1 MEGDGASPKDS
12 LVGTVRTALA
22 PLPARILFT
31 GGVRRKTEAEVIRA
45 PLFVPLLA
53 GVVLPAL
60 VPRVAAEQPPAALRL
75 TRLQAIDLACASNP
89 ALAAAREQVEQA
101 RARVSEATALP
112 DPTFEA
118 TLEQQQGF
126 LSPGT
131 AASKDLGLG
140 LTLPF
145 PTKIKLA
152 GDVAR
157 SDLRATEISVQQLR
171 QEIAAQTAQAYDTL
185 LVALRREEDLTQ
197 AKALAQDFLA
207 KTEARE
213 RAGTVAHIDVIKAR
227 VDLAQTEN
235 DLIANERAL
244 ATSRAALNRVLGRA
258 PGVPVEATDAL
269 DVPPPLP
276 DLETLVH
283 AAASARPEVQIVSE
297 QQRGAHVATRLA
309 KQFWFPDLALTL
321 SRNYTAGFP
330 AAYSTVFSATLPL
343 FFWQHRKGQVA
354 EAEHREW
361 ELQATERDVRAQVEL
376 DVRTAYATA
385 DTAQRQA
392 LYLRDELLPEAQEA
406 YRIASTSYGLGGS
419 SALDLLD
426 AKRTLLDAQDQ
437 LAQALGAA
445 NDARADLERAV
456 AGELP
461 PGTTGGA
468 HAP

>member
-1 MEGDGASPKDS
+1 
-12 LVGTVRTALA
+12 
-22 PLPARILFT
+22 
-31 GGVRRKTEAEVIRA
+31 VIRA
-45 PLFVPLLA
+45 PLVVALLA
-53 GVVLPAL
+53 GVALPAL
-60 VPRVAAEQPPAALRL
+60 VPRAAAEEPPATLRL
-75 TRLQAIDLACASNP
+75 TRAHAVDLACASNP

-101 RARVSEATALP
+101 HARVSEATALP

-118 TLEQQQGF
+118 TLEEEEGF

-131 AASKDLGLG
+131 AASKDLGVG

-157 SDLRATEISVQQLR
+157 SDLRATEIAVQQLR
-171 QEIAAQTAQAYDTL
+171 QEIAAQASQAYDAL

-197 AKALAQDFLA
+197 ARALAQDFVA

-213 RAGTVAHIDVIKAR
+213 RAGTVAHIDVLKAR
-227 VDLAQTEN
+227 VDRAQTEN

-258 PGVPVEATDAL
+258 PGAPVEATDAL

-276 DLETLVH
+276 DLEALVQ

-297 QQRGAHVATRLA
+297 QQRGAHAATRLA
-309 KQFWFPDLALTL
+309 RQLWFPDLSLTL
-321 SRNYTAGFP
+321 SRNYTAGDP
-330 AAYSTVFSATLPL
+330 AAYSTQLSATLPL
-343 FFWQHRKGQVA
+343 FFWQHRKGPVA
-354 EAEHREW
+354 EARHREW

-392 LYLRDELLPEAQEA
+392 LYLRDQLLPEAEEA

-437 LAQALGAA
+437 LAQALGTA

-456 AGELP
+456 GGELP
-461 PGTTGGA
+461 PATTGGS